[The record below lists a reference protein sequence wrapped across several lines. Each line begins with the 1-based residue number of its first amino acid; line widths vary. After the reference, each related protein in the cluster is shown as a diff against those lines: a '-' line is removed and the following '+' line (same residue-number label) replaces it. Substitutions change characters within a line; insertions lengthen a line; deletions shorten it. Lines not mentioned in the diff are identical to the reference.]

1 MNPRARWAS
10 LRPTDRTTL
19 RTAATVVGL
28 GILLTTLG
36 ASPAHALTLTAL
48 GIAATLLRHRTGY
61 AGDTVWPHLPTLRRD
76 GNRRD
81 VSDLAWS
88 VLGRDGRVTPTAA
101 RRMRHLTDQLLAR
114 HGTGPLDDPTAAPAV
129 AHLLGPRVARTAHDL
144 TTTGRL
150 PTPAELHAWL
160 TALDRLPTTP
170 ERPDEGTPR

>member
-88 VLGRDGRVTPTAA
+88 VLGRDGRVTPTTA

-170 ERPDEGTPR
+170 ERPGEGTPR